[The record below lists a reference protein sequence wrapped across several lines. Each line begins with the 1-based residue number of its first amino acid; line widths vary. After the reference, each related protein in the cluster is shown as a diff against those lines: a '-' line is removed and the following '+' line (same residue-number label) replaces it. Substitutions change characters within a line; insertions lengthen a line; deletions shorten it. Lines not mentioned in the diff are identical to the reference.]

1 MRSARKKINN
11 MTGKVVLNIFGT
23 LTSENAIEI
32 DMALEKEDGVI
43 EANTSSSVQQ
53 TEVTFDPKITNL
65 NKIVI
70 ILRKLGYEVEIANGT
85 VQ

>member
-1 MRSARKKINN
+1 MRYTSKKVNN
-11 MTGKVVLNIFGT
+11 MTEKVTLNIFGM
-23 LTSENAIEI
+23 LTSDSAIEI

-43 EANTSSSVQQ
+43 EANTSSAMQQ

-65 NKIVI
+65 TKIIAVLKKI
-70 ILRKLGYEVEIANGT
+70 GYEVEITNGT